1 MNDRRALKLLRN
13 VYRSKGSMSWEWGG
27 TREAPEQGD
36 GVVEILMKCSACGA
50 ISRGMTR
57 TCWSCGRIDRYE
69 LRSMRVINERI
80 RTMQARKD
88 G

>member
-27 TREAPEQGD
+27 TREAPEEGD
-36 GVVEILMKCSACGA
+36 GAVEILMKCSACGA

-57 TCWSCGRIDRYE
+57 TCRACGRIDKVE
-69 LRSMRVINERI
+69 LTSWRVINEEI
-80 RTMQARKD
+80 RKRK